1 MRRMSAIR
9 ARVQNGRL
17 VVDQPT
23 VLPEGT
29 VLDLVTDDEGDAL
42 DAADRVALDDAIA
55 AAWRSIQ
62 AGQGRLASDVLAKL
76 RGR

>member
-17 VVDQPT
+17 VVAHPP

-29 VLDLVTDDEGDAL
+29 GLDLVTDQVGDAL
-42 DAADRVALDDAIA
+42 DAADRVALNDAIS
-55 AAWRSIQ
+55 AAWRAIQ

-76 RGR
+76 RSR